1 TEIRGDRMQMLGS
14 KGGGMADMD
23 DGGYSQV
30 APQAAPKPQARPSAP
45 PSRPASSGFDDMED
59 DIPF

>member
-1 TEIRGDRMQMLGS
+1 
-14 KGGGMADMD
+14 MD

-30 APQAAPKPQARPSAP
+30 APKAAPRASAP
-45 PSRPASSGFDDMED
+45 AAPQRPASSGFDDMED